1 MPRKDGTG
9 PMGVGP
15 ITGRGLGPCT
25 GARPARYGVGFGT
38 GLGRRL
44 LRRRG
49 FAGGYGR
56 GFAINQNPWKTQ
68 K

>member
-9 PMGVGP
+9 PVGAGP
-15 ITGRGLGPCT
+15 VTGKGLGPCT
-25 GARPARYGVGFGT
+25 GAKLVGYGAGFGM

-49 FAGGYGR
+49 FGR
-56 GFAINQNPWKTQ
+56 GFAINQDPTKAQ